1 MNGLAYPAQSP
12 GERAMQ
18 RQNSA
23 VMLLQHGP
31 LSLAEFFEIS
41 GWKSYEDT
49 WQLLTNLVDVGIL
62 EKAKRGVYQ
71 MAGYGGSAQ

>member
-1 MNGLAYPAQSP
+1 MNELARPAQSS

-31 LSLAEFFEIS
+31 LSLVEFFEIS
-41 GWKSYEDT
+41 GWQSYKDT
-49 WQLLTNLVDVGIL
+49 WQLLTNLVDIGIL

-71 MAGYGGSAQ
+71 MAGYVGSAQ